1 MAASAVII
9 SNGQSSAFGQ
19 IALANFTN
27 VQGLRPAS
35 NTFWTESFAS
45 GPALVGTP
53 GSTDLGL
60 IQSGALEESNVDV
73 TAELIDMIQAQRY
86 FQSNA
91 QVIGA
96 ADELTQTIINII

>member
-1 MAASAVII
+1 MPVIPTV
-9 SNGQSSAFGQ
+9 SLHLLVK
-19 IALANFTN
+19 IALANFANT
-27 VQGLRPAS
+27 QGLRPDGNS
-35 NTFWTESFAS
+35 LWTESFAS
-45 GPALVGTP
+45 GVALVGTP

-60 IQSGALEESNVDV
+60 IESGALEESNVDV
-73 TAELIDMIQAQRY
+73 TAELIDMIQAQRF